1 MPKSF
6 CYRIAL
12 FARFIQYL
20 LYDSSCCLLV
30 TMFVIVLELF
40 FITKEKDRLAN
51 CKLVYIEA
59 MAQFFNND
67 LDYVVEDYYDMAEF
81 DDNPFEND
89 DNSGEVEVC
98 WFRLILNMKYL
109 ILF

>member
-1 MPKSF
+1 MH
-6 CYRIAL
+6 AL
-12 FARFIQYL
+12 
-20 LYDSSCCLLV
+20 SS
-30 TMFVIVLELF
+30 IF
-40 FITKEKDRLAN
+40 FIICPAVYWSLYLWLVSNYFFINKEKDRIAN

-67 LDYVVEDYYDMAEF
+67 LDYVVEDYYDVAEF

-89 DNSGEVEVC
+89 DNFGEDEVC
-98 WFRLILNMKYL
+98 WFLLILNMKYL